1 MGQGCELLTCR
12 QYCNEGVKV
21 PHMSELSAK
30 VRSALD
36 AAVAAIGGSAREGQI
51 EMAEAVANALTDRHH
66 LMVQAGTGTG
76 KSLAY
81 LIPALVHGRK
91 VLVATATLALQRQ
104 LVDRDLPAVV
114 PALEKVLGRSITFG
128 IYKGVGNY
136 ICLQKMN
143 ADEVDPD
150 GELLLESSYL
160 EKDAKRLIAWAK
172 TPGVSGDRDD
182 APEIDRR
189 VWAANSLSGRE
200 CVGADACAWGAQC
213 FSAKAKLKAQE
224 ADVVVT
230 NHTLLAIEIVDAH
243 PILPECDAV
252 VLDEAHEFMD
262 RTTQAVTEE
271 LTAARVQRAAAM
283 ARKYLPGKVSDTLTS
298 AGDSFD
304 DAMSD
309 YGEQMKS
316 EFGSNGR
323 LDEIPSSLEAPIR
336 RLKEA
341 ATALVQLIAADDGIV
356 DPDENAERARVRG
369 AVNEIATTAGKLLK
383 MGDEHVLWYEPTFS
397 TLHLA
402 PLSVSQVLR
411 SNLLTRKP
419 VIATSA
425 TLTVGNSFDAMAR
438 SIGFLVGA
446 DGDEEVG
453 NDQIDPA
460 NVQMLDVGSPF
471 DFANQGVLY
480 LPKHLPEPGREGP
493 SQEALDELGELI
505 DAAGCRTLALFSS
518 WRGVEAADAHLR
530 KVLVDLPI
538 SIITQKRGD
547 AVGPLVERFAK
558 DETSILLGTISL
570 WQGVDVPG
578 NSCILVAIDR
588 IPFPRPDEPVMS
600 ARSSQADAS
609 GGSGFMQVS
618 VPRAAL
624 LLAQGT
630 GRLIRSIEDR
640 GVVAILDSRI
650 VTKRYGSVLLNS
662 MPPLWR
668 TSDGATVRDSLR
680 RLANSVAE

>member
-1 MGQGCELLTCR
+1 
-12 QYCNEGVKV
+12 
-21 PHMSELSAK
+21 MSELSAQ
-30 VRSALD
+30 VRKALD
-36 AAVAAIGGSAREGQI
+36 AAVEAIGGSTRDGQI

-81 LIPALVHGRK
+81 LVPALVHGRK

-104 LVDRDLPAVV
+104 LVERDLPAVV
-114 PALEKVLGRSITFG
+114 PALEKALGRSITYG

-136 ICLQKMN
+136 VCLQKMN
-143 ADEVDPD
+143 ADDTDPD

-182 APEIDRR
+182 APEVDRR

-200 CVGADACAWGAQC
+200 CVGADACAWGSQC
-213 FSAKAKLKAQE
+213 FAAKAKAHAQE

-230 NHTLLAIEIVDAH
+230 NHTLLAIEIVDSH
-243 PILPECDAV
+243 PILPERDAV
-252 VLDEAHEFMD
+252 ILDEAHEFMD

-271 LTAARVQRAAAM
+271 LTSGRVQRAAAM
-283 ARKYLPGKVSDTLTS
+283 ARKYMPGKPSDALTN
-298 AGDSFD
+298 AADSFH
-304 DAMSD
+304 DAMAD
-309 YGEQMKS
+309 YGEIIKGDFAAQ
-316 EFGSNGR
+316 GR
-323 LDEIPSSLEAPIR
+323 LEEIPSVLEAPIR
-336 RLKEA
+336 KLKDA
-341 ATALVQLIAADDGIV
+341 ATTFVQLISADDEII
-356 DPDENAERARVRG
+356 DPDENAERARVKG
-369 AVNEIATTAGKLLK
+369 AVQEIATTAGKLLK

-402 PLSVSQVLR
+402 PLSVSHILR
-411 SNLLTRKP
+411 ANLLTKTP

-425 TLTVGNSFDAMAR
+425 TLTVGNNFDAMAR
-438 SIGFLVGA
+438 SIGFVVGSDVDEA
-446 DGDEEVG
+446 SGDGD
-453 NDQIDPA
+453 IDPA

-480 LPKHLPEPGREGP
+480 MPKHLPEPGRDGP
-493 SQEALDELGELI
+493 SQAVLDELGELI
-505 DAAGCRTLALFSS
+505 DAAGGRTLALFSS

-530 KVLVDLPI
+530 SVLVDLPI

-558 DETSILLGTISL
+558 DETSILLGTMSL

-600 ARSSQADAS
+600 ARSSLADAS

-624 LLAQGT
+624 LLAQGA
-630 GRLIRSIEDR
+630 GRLIRSIDDR

-650 VTKRYGSVLLNS
+650 VTKRYGSVILNS

-668 TSDGATVRDSLR
+668 TSDGDVVRDSLK
-680 RLANSVAE
+680 RLRETL

>member
-1 MGQGCELLTCR
+1 
-12 QYCNEGVKV
+12 
-21 PHMSELSAK
+21 MSDMSKK
-30 VRSALD
+30 VREALD
-36 AAVAAIGGSAREGQI
+36 VAVEAIGGAPRAGQI

-81 LIPALVHGRK
+81 LIPGIVHGRK

-114 PALEKVLGRSITFG
+114 PALEKLLGREVTYA

-136 ICLQKMN
+136 VCLQKMN
-143 ADEVDPD
+143 SDDVDPD
-150 GELLLESSYL
+150 GELVMEVSSL

-182 APEIDRR
+182 APEVDRR
-189 VWAANSLSGRE
+189 VWAANSVSGRE
-200 CVGADACAWGAQC
+200 CVGADVCAFGSQC
-213 FSAKAKLKAQE
+213 FAAKAKGKAQT

-230 NHTLLAIEIVDAH
+230 NHTLLAIEIMDLH
-243 PILPECDAV
+243 PILPERDCII
-252 VLDEAHEFMD
+252 LDEAHEFMD
-262 RTTQAVTEE
+262 RATQAVTDE
-271 LTAARVQRAAAM
+271 LTSGRVLRAAAM
-283 ARKYLPGKVSDTLTS
+283 ARKFMPGKL
-298 AGDSFD
+298 A
-304 DAMSD
+304 DAFHKAANDFHESMVD
-309 YGEQMKS
+309 YGETVRG
-316 EFGSNGR
+316 ELGSQGR
-323 LDEIPSSLEAPIR
+323 LEEIPQSLESPIRKVKESAQAITQYLSADDEIID
-336 RLKEA
+336 
-341 ATALVQLIAADDGIV
+341 TDVM
-356 DPDENAERARVRG
+356 AERARVKG
-369 AVNEIATTAGKLLK
+369 AVNEVSTTAATLLK
-383 MGDEHVLWYEPTFS
+383 LGDGLVLWYEPTFS

-402 PLSVSQVLR
+402 PLSVSDVLR
-411 SNLLTRKP
+411 ENMLKQTP

-425 TLTVGNSFDAMAR
+425 TLTVGNSFNSLAK
-438 SIGFLVGA
+438 SIGFIVGEDLNA
-446 DGDEEVG
+446 EVSEGELDPG
-453 NDQIDPA
+453 NL
-460 NVQMLDVGSPF
+460 QMLDVGSPF

-480 LPKHLPEPGREGP
+480 MPKHLPEPGRDGP
-493 SQEALDELGELI
+493 SIEVLTELGELI
-505 DAAGCRTLALFSS
+505 DAAGGRTLALFSS

-530 KVLVDLPI
+530 KVLAELPI
-538 SIITQKRGD
+538 KIITQKRGD
-547 AVGPLVERFAK
+547 VVGPLVARFAK
-558 DETSILLGTISL
+558 DETSVLLGTMSL

-600 ARSSQADAS
+600 ARASQADAA

-618 VPRAAL
+618 LPRAAL

-630 GRLIRSIEDR
+630 GRLIRSVDDR

-668 TSDGATVRDSLR
+668 TSDTAVVRDSLR
-680 RLANSVAE
+680 RLAESVKE

>member
-1 MGQGCELLTCR
+1 
-12 QYCNEGVKV
+12 
-21 PHMSELSAK
+21 MSDMSNT
-30 VRSALD
+30 VREALD
-36 AAVAAIGGSAREGQI
+36 VAVEAIGGAPREGQI

-81 LIPALVHGRK
+81 LIPGIVHGRK
-91 VLVATATLALQRQ
+91 LLVATATLALQRQ

-114 PALEKVLGRSITFG
+114 PALEKLLGREISYA

-143 ADEVDPD
+143 SEDVDPD
-150 GELLLESSYL
+150 AELVMEISSL

-182 APEIDRR
+182 APEVDRR
-189 VWAANSLSGRE
+189 VWAANSVSGRE
-200 CVGADACAWGAQC
+200 CVGADVCAFGSQC
-213 FSAKAKLKAQE
+213 FAANAKGKAQS

-230 NHTLLAIEIVDAH
+230 NHTLLAIEIMDLH
-243 PILPECDAV
+243 PILPERDCII
-252 VLDEAHEFMD
+252 LDEAHEFMD
-262 RTTQAVTEE
+262 RATQAVTDE
-271 LTAARVQRAAAM
+271 LTSARVLRAAAM
-283 ARKYLPGKVSDTLTS
+283 ARKFMPGKL
-298 AGDSFD
+298 A
-304 DAMSD
+304 DAFHKAANNFHESMVD
-309 YGEQMKS
+309 YGES
-316 EFGSNGR
+316 VRNESGSQGR
-323 LDEIPSSLEAPIR
+323 LEQIPQSLESPIRKVREAAQAIVQSLTADDEIIDTDAM
-336 RLKEA
+336 
-341 ATALVQLIAADDGIV
+341 
-356 DPDENAERARVRG
+356 AERARVKG
-369 AVNEIATTAGKLLK
+369 AVNEVSTTAATILKL
-383 MGDEHVLWYEPTFS
+383 GDGLVLWYEPTFS

-402 PLSVSQVLR
+402 PLSVSDVLR
-411 SNLLTRKP
+411 ENMLKQTP

-425 TLTVGNSFDAMAR
+425 TLTVGNSFNSLAK
-438 SIGFLVGA
+438 SIGFMVGEDLNA
-446 DGDEEVG
+446 ELSEGEL
-453 NDQIDPA
+453 DPG

-480 LPKHLPEPGREGP
+480 MPKHLPEPGRDGP
-493 SQEALDELGELI
+493 SIEVLTELGELI
-505 DAAGCRTLALFSS
+505 DAAGGRTLALFSS

-530 KVLVDLPI
+530 KVLAELPI
-538 SIITQKRGD
+538 KIITQKRGD
-547 AVGPLVERFAK
+547 AVGPLVARFAK
-558 DETSILLGTISL
+558 DETSVLLGTMSL

-600 ARSSQADAS
+600 ARASQADAA

-618 VPRAAL
+618 LPRAAL

-630 GRLIRSIEDR
+630 GRLIRSVDDR

-668 TSDGATVRDSLR
+668 TSDKAVVRDSLR
-680 RLANSVAE
+680 RLAESVKE

>member
-1 MGQGCELLTCR
+1 
-12 QYCNEGVKV
+12 
-21 PHMSELSAK
+21 MSDLSAQ
-30 VRSALD
+30 VRKALD
-36 AAVAAIGGSAREGQI
+36 AAVAAIGGSPREGQI

-81 LIPALVHGRK
+81 LVPALVHGRK

-104 LVDRDLPAVV
+104 LVERDLPAVV
-114 PALEKVLGRSITFG
+114 PALEKVLGREITYG
-128 IYKGVGNY
+128 VYKGVGNY

-143 ADEVDPD
+143 TEEPDPD
-150 GELLLESSYL
+150 GEVLLEVSHL
-160 EKDAKRLIAWAK
+160 GKDAQRLHAWAK

-182 APEIDRR
+182 APEVDRR

-200 CVGADACAWGAQC
+200 CVGADVCNYGPQC
-213 FSAKAKLKAQE
+213 FAALAKAKAQL

-230 NHTLLAIEIVDAH
+230 NHTLLAIEIVDSH
-243 PILPECDAV
+243 PILPERDAV
-252 VLDEAHEFMD
+252 ILDEAHEFMD

-271 LTAARVQRAAAM
+271 LTSARVIRAAAM
-283 ARKYLPGKVSDTLTS
+283 ARKHMPGKLS
-298 AGDSFD
+298 
-304 DAMSD
+304 DAMTKAADNFHDAMAD
-309 YGEQMKS
+309 YGDQIRGD
-316 EFGSNGR
+316 FNAQGR
-323 LDEIPSSLEAPIR
+323 LEEIPSSLEAPIR
-336 RLKEA
+336 KVKEA
-341 ATALVQLIAADDGIV
+341 AAAIVQIINADDEIIDSDAV
-356 DPDENAERARVRG
+356 AERARVKG
-369 AVNEIATTAGKLLK
+369 AVNEINTTCGKLLK
-383 MGDEHVLWYEPTFS
+383 MSNTHVLWYEPTFS

-402 PLSVSQVLR
+402 PLSVSEVLR
-411 SNLLTRKP
+411 ANLLTKTP

-425 TLTVGNSFDAMAR
+425 TLTVGNGFDAMAR
-438 SIGFLVGA
+438 SIGFVVGSDA
-446 DGDEEVG
+446 DSESDDGD
-453 NDQIDPA
+453 IDPA

-480 LPKHLPEPGREGP
+480 MPKHLPEPGRDGP
-493 SQEALDELGELI
+493 SKEVLTELGELI
-505 DAAGCRTLALFSS
+505 DAAGGRTLALFSS

-530 KVLVDLPI
+530 EVLKELPI
-538 SIITQKRGD
+538 TIITQKRGD

-558 DETSILLGTISL
+558 DETSILLGTMSL

-600 ARSSQADAS
+600 ARASLADAA

-618 VPRAAL
+618 LPRAAL

-630 GRLIRSIEDR
+630 GRLIRSVDDR

-668 TSDGATVRDSLR
+668 TSDGEVVRESLR
-680 RLANSVAE
+680 RLNKEI

>member
-1 MGQGCELLTCR
+1 
-12 QYCNEGVKV
+12 
-21 PHMSELSAK
+21 MSDMSKK
-30 VRSALD
+30 VREALD
-36 AAVAAIGGSAREGQI
+36 VAVEAIGGAPREGQI

-81 LIPALVHGRK
+81 LIPGIVHGRK

-114 PALEKVLGRSITFG
+114 PALEKLLGREVSYA

-136 ICLQKMN
+136 VCLQKMN
-143 ADEVDPD
+143 SEDVDPD
-150 GELLLESSYL
+150 GELVMDVSSL

-182 APEIDRR
+182 APEVDRR
-189 VWAANSLSGRE
+189 VWAANSVSGRE
-200 CVGADACAWGAQC
+200 CVGADVCAFGSQC
-213 FSAKAKLKAQE
+213 FAANAKGKAQT

-230 NHTLLAIEIVDAH
+230 NHTLLAIEIMDLH
-243 PILPECDAV
+243 PILPERDCII
-252 VLDEAHEFMD
+252 LDEAHEFMD
-262 RTTQAVTEE
+262 RATQAVTDE
-271 LTAARVQRAAAM
+271 LTSGRVLRAAAM
-283 ARKYLPGKVSDTLTS
+283 ARKFMPGKL
-298 AGDSFD
+298 A
-304 DAMSD
+304 DAFHKAANDFHESMVD
-309 YGEQMKS
+309 YGESVRS
-316 EFGSNGR
+316 ELGSQGR
-323 LDEIPSSLEAPIR
+323 LEEIPQSLESPIRKVREAAQAIVQSLTADDEIIDTDAM
-336 RLKEA
+336 
-341 ATALVQLIAADDGIV
+341 
-356 DPDENAERARVRG
+356 AERARVKG
-369 AVNEIATTAGKLLK
+369 AVNEVSTTAATLLK
-383 MGDEHVLWYEPTFS
+383 LGDGLVLWYEPTFS

-402 PLSVSQVLR
+402 PLSVSDVLR
-411 SNLLTRKP
+411 ENMLKQTP

-425 TLTVGNSFDAMAR
+425 TLTVGNSFNSLAK
-438 SIGFLVGA
+438 SIGFIVGEDLNA
-446 DGDEEVG
+446 ELSEGEL
-453 NDQIDPA
+453 DPG

-480 LPKHLPEPGREGP
+480 MPKHLPEPGRDGP
-493 SQEALDELGELI
+493 SIEVLTELGELI
-505 DAAGCRTLALFSS
+505 DAAGGRTLALFSS

-530 KVLVDLPI
+530 KVLAELPI
-538 SIITQKRGD
+538 KIITQKRGD
-547 AVGPLVERFAK
+547 AVGPLVARFAK
-558 DETSILLGTISL
+558 DETSVLLGTMSL

-600 ARSSQADAS
+600 ARASQADAA

-618 VPRAAL
+618 LPRAAL

-630 GRLIRSIEDR
+630 GRLIRSVDDR

-668 TSDGATVRDSLR
+668 TSDKAVVQDSLK
-680 RLANSVAE
+680 RLNESL